1 MKNQEL
7 AQIFYKIASFLEMEG
22 VTFKSLAYKKAALVL
37 ENLGEDI
44 AQVYQEGGTAA
55 LEKMPGIGKSIAQ
68 KIEEYLNKGKI
79 KYYEKLRKKVPIKI
93 EELTAVEGLGP
104 KMVKALYQKLGVKN
118 LKDLTVAAKSHEI
131 ASLPGFGEKTAKNI
145 LAGIAFLEKSK
156 GRFLLGDALSI
167 IIEIENGLKELPE
180 AEKVSLAGSVRRK
193 KDTIGDVDF
202 LVVSKKPKAIMDFF
216 VSLSGVAKIWAQG
229 KTKSSIRLEQDL
241 DVDLRVVSEKSHGS
255 ALQYFTGSKEHN
267 IAVRKIAQSK
277 KLKLNEYGVFSGKKM
292 IAGKT
297 EREVYQSLGLD
308 YIPPELRENR
318 GEIEAVHKGSLPK
331 LIELKDIKGDLH
343 CHTDWDGG
351 KDSIKEMAA
360 TAIVKGYDYLGIT
373 DHTKFLQIEN
383 GLDENQLVQQR
394 KEINSLNARF
404 KKRNLKFRLLQGAE
418 TNILRNGTIDIR
430 DEALKKLDYVAAGV
444 HSSFK
449 MSKEEMTRRII
460 KAMRNPQVKIIV
472 HPTGRILKLREGY
485 RIDFDKILRVAR
497 ETNTILEINA
507 QPRRLDLDDVMVKKA
522 KEAGVKM
529 VINTDS
535 HEIDHLRFM
544 ELGVA
549 QARRGWAEKKDII
562 NTYSLDKLLRILK
575 L

>member
-1 MKNQEL
+1 
-7 AQIFYKIASFLEMEG
+7 
-22 VTFKSLAYKKAALVL
+22 
-37 ENLGEDI
+37 
-44 AQVYQEGGTAA
+44 
-55 LEKMPGIGKSIAQ
+55 
-68 KIEEYLNKGKI
+68 
-79 KYYEKLRKKVPIKI
+79 
-93 EELTAVEGLGP
+93 
-104 KMVKALYQKLGVKN
+104 
-118 LKDLTVAAKSHEI
+118 
-131 ASLPGFGEKTAKNI
+131 
-145 LAGIAFLEKSK
+145 
-156 GRFLLGDALSI
+156 
-167 IIEIENGLKELPE
+167 
-180 AEKVSLAGSVRRK
+180 
-193 KDTIGDVDF
+193 
-202 LVVSKKPKAIMDFF
+202 MDFF

-460 KAMRNPQVKIIV
+460 KAMRNPQIKIIV

>member
-1 MKNQEL
+1 MTRQ
-7 AQIFYKIASFLEMEG
+7 
-22 VTFKSLAYKKAALVL
+22 
-37 ENLGEDI
+37 
-44 AQVYQEGGTAA
+44 
-55 LEKMPGIGKSIAQ
+55 
-68 KIEEYLNKGKI
+68 
-79 KYYEKLRKKVPIKI
+79 
-93 EELTAVEGLGP
+93 
-104 KMVKALYQKLGVKN
+104 
-118 LKDLTVAAKSHEI
+118 
-131 ASLPGFGEKTAKNI
+131 
-145 LAGIAFLEKSK
+145 
-156 GRFLLGDALSI
+156 
-167 IIEIENGLKELPE
+167 
-180 AEKVSLAGSVRRK
+180 
-193 KDTIGDVDF
+193 
-202 LVVSKKPKAIMDFF
+202 
-216 VSLSGVAKIWAQG
+216 
-229 KTKSSIRLEQDL
+229 
-241 DVDLRVVSEKSHGS
+241 
-255 ALQYFTGSKEHN
+255 
-267 IAVRKIAQSK
+267 
-277 KLKLNEYGVFSGKKM
+277 
-292 IAGKT
+292 
-297 EREVYQSLGLD
+297 
-308 YIPPELRENR
+308 
-318 GEIEAVHKGSLPK
+318 
-331 LIELKDIKGDLH
+331 
-343 CHTDWDGG
+343 
-351 KDSIKEMAA
+351 SIKERAA
-360 TAIVKGYDYLGIT
+360 TAIGKGYDYLGIT

-460 KAMRNPQVKIIV
+460 KAMRNPQIKIIV